1 MFSKDNT
8 QKNTTIDQIMNEF
21 EPYKGG
27 EVKDKNGLKLKGF
40 TVNDDGETLIQLTL
54 FQDLTKSVVEKCDY
68 IISNVKVVTFQN
80 QKKLQSSHLTKI
92 SLTEDA
98 NSPNIEF
105 DSDSKAENV
114 E

>member
-40 TVNDDGETLIQLTL
+40 TVNDDGETLIQLNYSKIL
-54 FQDLTKSVVEKCDY
+54 PSLLLK
-68 IISNVKVVTFQN
+68 NVTI
-80 QKKLQSSHLTKI
+80 LSRM
-92 SLTEDA
+92 
-98 NSPNIEF
+98 
-105 DSDSKAENV
+105 
-114 E
+114 